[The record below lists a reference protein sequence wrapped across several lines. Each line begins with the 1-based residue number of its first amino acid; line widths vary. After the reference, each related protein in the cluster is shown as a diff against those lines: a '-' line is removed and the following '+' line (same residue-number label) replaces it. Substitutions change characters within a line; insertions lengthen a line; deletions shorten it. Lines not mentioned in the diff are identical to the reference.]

1 MSHEER
7 NNIVAIVV
15 SLITNTYVLIRL
27 RGLWADGAF
36 DGPDALMFWARAVL
50 WVVPI
55 AIVGTIVLTILANIL
70 FAIATRDESPD
81 FTVDERDRMFQ
92 MRGMAVTMVVASFG
106 FLGCLVALAVGWEA
120 LIVFTLLYVAFA
132 AGDLIGNLV
141 KFVSYRIGT

>member
-7 NNIVAIVV
+7 NNIVAILVNLATNAYV
-15 SLITNTYVLIRL
+15 ITRL
-27 RGLWADGAF
+27 RSLWSTGAF
-36 DGPDALMFWARAVL
+36 DGPDALMIWARAIL

-55 AIVGTIVLTILANIL
+55 AIGGTIVLTILANIL
-70 FAIATRDESPD
+70 FAIATLDENPD

-92 MRGMAVTMVVASFG
+92 LRGMAVTMVVASFG

-120 LIVFTLLYVAFA
+120 LIVFTLLYVAFS

-141 KFVSYRIGT
+141 KLVSYRIGT